1 MKRSEDAERR
11 AKLRIRNADSSDL
24 EAVTRIDQQVS
35 GLEKPDFWRE
45 TFELF
50 RKPRHPTYFLAA
62 EYDGRTVG
70 FIVGEVRTWEF
81 GSPPCGWVFAIG
93 VSRDHRL
100 LKTGTALLEAICTRF
115 REAGVTKVRTMV
127 ARDNREIH
135 AFFRSQ
141 GMMAGPYQELEK
153 DLSLHPGN

>member
-1 MKRSEDAERR
+1 MKPGENAEG
-11 AKLRIRNADSSDL
+11 AAELRIRDADSSDL
-24 EAVTRIDQQVS
+24 DAVTRIDEQVS
-35 GLEKPDFWRE
+35 GLAKPEFWQE

-62 EYDGRTVG
+62 EYDGHTVG
-70 FIVGEVRTWEF
+70 FIVGEVRAWEF

-100 LKTGTALLEAICTRF
+100 QKTGTALLDAICARF
-115 REAGVTKVRTMV
+115 REAGVAKVRTMV

-153 DLSLHPGN
+153 DLSLYPGT